1 MKSLKRYFLI
11 NIKYEEAI
19 ISLDKALSLDENNVN
34 ALFARAACHNKLGN
48 IQQSIDDYNLA
59 IEKDSINF
67 HSTSLKKIDKVLE
80 MNNFET
86 CPNSSLPSI
95 IIVIEF

>member
-1 MKSLKRYFLI
+1 M
-11 NIKYEEAI
+11 
-19 ISLDKALSLDENNVN
+19 SLDQAVNLDENNVN

-48 IQQSIDDYNLA
+48 IQNSIEDYNLA

-86 CPNSSLPSI
+86 CTNSSLPSI
-95 IIVIEF
+95 IVVT